1 MRPGASVGYVRATRP
16 SLPRWVRTGGTG
28 RLAPRAPRIVRT
40 GYAYQRRAYRATAYR
55 STPWPRPYR
64 RGATS
69 AVPYVPATVTAY
81 GGTAGGGELDRRE
94 TRRALKELGID
105 PDSKLVQRQIK
116 KFDDDGSGTLDLEE
130 FEASVRVRVRVR
142 ARVRV
147 RIRVRVR
154 LGLELGSGSGL
165 ANHDSKPNPNP
176 NQAFV
181 DSILS
186 ADEDPAAV
194 SWLGL
199 GLG

>member
-1 MRPGASVGYVRATRP
+1 M
-16 SLPRWVRTGGTG
+16 
-28 RLAPRAPRIVRT
+28 
-40 GYAYQRRAYRATAYR
+40 
-55 STPWPRPYR
+55 
-64 RGATS
+64 
-69 AVPYVPATVTAY
+69 
-81 GGTAGGGELDRRE
+81 
-94 TRRALKELGID
+94 
-105 PDSKLVQRQIK
+105 QRQIK

-130 FEASVRVRVRVR
+130 FEACVRVRVRVR

-186 ADEDPAAV
+186 ADEDPAALSILAAFEHMQCMTGV
-194 SWLGL
+194 RLGPGLGL
-199 GLG
+199 GLELAG